1 MNDPDDTRMRLR
13 NNRLSYIWLIRQL
26 ALRGI
31 AKVDGVNGIV
41 ILPDM
46 WTLPEGMTF
55 NAGSSKTAGWN
66 HNVYTAA
73 EWAQMEAAGAA
84 FLPCNGCRQG
94 ANFMLEET
102 AHYWSVSSASAEKAA
117 AFYFR
122 ANDILP
128 VYAEAKWHGHAIRL
142 VQDAE

>member
-1 MNDPDDTRMRLR
+1 MGYPKC
-13 NNRLSYIWLIRQL
+13 S
-26 ALRGI
+26 
-31 AKVDGVNGIV
+31 
-41 ILPDM
+41 
-46 WTLPEGMTF
+46 EGLTF
-55 NAGSSKTAGWN
+55 NPGCSNAARWN

-102 AHYWSVSSASAEKAA
+102 AHYWSVSSNNTEKAA

-122 ANDILP
+122 GNAVLP
-128 VYAEAKWHGHAIRL
+128 VYAEAKWHGHSVRL